1 MIKDLY
7 QEMCEQ
13 YKVPFNIKY
22 SFKGDKWINTLNW
35 AIENNHLDLFDAIYD
50 MNFEFD
56 IKKMVE
62 LEIGYVLRST
72 YTKTSIKTL
81 KHILG
86 KINNYLL

>member
-35 AIENNHLDLFDAIYD
+35 AIENNHLDL
-50 MNFEFD
+50 
-56 IKKMVE
+56 
-62 LEIGYVLRST
+62 
-72 YTKTSIKTL
+72 
-81 KHILG
+81 
-86 KINNYLL
+86 